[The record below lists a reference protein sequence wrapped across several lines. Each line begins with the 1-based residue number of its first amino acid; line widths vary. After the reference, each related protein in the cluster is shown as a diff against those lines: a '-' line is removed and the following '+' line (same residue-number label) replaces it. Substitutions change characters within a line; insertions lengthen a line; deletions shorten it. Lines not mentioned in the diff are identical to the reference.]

1 MTRKGDKR
9 IVDIESLT
17 DFYILHS
24 TKTDGDK
31 IDDAR

>member
-1 MTRKGDKR
+1 MIRKADKR

-17 DFYILHS
+17 DFYVLHS

-31 IDDAR
+31 IYVAR